1 MNNFWIVFSHTYLTK
16 IKSRQFLITTV
27 IILALILLMTELPN
41 LIKKFNGS
49 DEKTIV
55 LVDQTKQLAQPFT
68 QMMEKTDKHIT
79 IVQRTANEEK
89 LRKQVLNGDVDGYL
103 ILSFG
108 ADGLPKAVFKT
119 KSLTDQSLAD
129 QLQSVLQQ
137 IRSQQAAQHLNLSQE
152 QLAQLKAPV
161 DFHHVAVEKQ
171 AKSEKELSQ
180 ARGLVYALLI
190 IIYFAVI
197 MYATMIATEVA
208 TEKSSRVMEILI
220 SSVSPVTHMF
230 AKIAGVVFVGLT
242 QLIIIFGFGY
252 YAIKSNLEKMS
263 GGFFDFFGFGD
274 SSFVIMLYGL
284 LFFILGFLLYA
295 TIAAFLGSLTS
306 RIEDVNQM
314 ISPLTFLIV
323 LAFMLAIFGLNNPE
337 APFVTV
343 TSFIPFFTPMLM
355 FLRVGMLDLPLWQ
368 TLLSIGLLI
377 ASIVILAVF
386 GARVYKGGVLMYG
399 RSNLL
404 KEMKKALQL
413 SKENK

>member
-55 LVDQTKQLAQPFT
+55 FVDQTKQLAQPFT

-103 ILSFG
+103 ILSLG

-152 QLAQLKAPV
+152 KLAQLNAPV

-171 AKSEKELSQ
+171 AKSEKKLSQ

-263 GGFFDFFGFGD
+263 GGFFDFFSFGD

-323 LAFMLAIFGLNNPE
+323 LAFMLAMFGLNNPE

-377 ASIVILAVF
+377 ASIAILAVF

>member
-41 LIKKFNGS
+41 LIKKFNGG

-68 QMMEKTDKHIT
+68 QMMEKTDKHVT
-79 IVQRTANEEK
+79 IVQRAADEEK

-129 QLQSVLQQ
+129 KLQSVLQQ

-152 QLAQLKAPV
+152 QLAQLNAPV
-161 DFHHVAVEKQ
+161 DFHHVAVGKQ

-180 ARGLVYALLI
+180 ARGLVYVLLI

-197 MYATMIATEVA
+197 MFATMIATEVA